1 MAFDKN
7 MALRLAEPVED
18 AYMACVD
25 RLIVN
30 IARHLGTG
38 KAFRTAAWET
48 AKLAEMGQLSAENA
62 KIINEE
68 TKRIPAE
75 IRAALDEVSKAALE
89 GLEKAIADAI
99 ARGDLAQAPADSVQT
114 MLQELQQQAL
124 DAANLVN
131 TVMLDSGQSAYVQAI
146 NNTVMWQEQALDRQA
161 AQAALNDAAAA
172 VTIGSETRRQ
182 ALQKAITQLADSG
195 IYGFVDRAGRHWS
208 PEAYMG
214 MDIRTTV
221 HNAAIQSIR
230 SRQQD
235 YNSQIFQVSPHP
247 GARPL
252 CYPYQGRYYSWDNTS
267 GSFVDGDGVR
277 HNYAPLSSTSYGQP
291 AGLFGINCGH
301 RPYPQIPGVSIPRD
315 DDIQDKEANDR
326 LYQESQQQRALERSI
341 RDAKRRQAAFK
352 AAGLDDAAKDAGAL
366 IAQRQ
371 AAMRDFIARTGR
383 VRRYDR
389 ESIRGVI
396 RNGMQTHL

>member
-25 RLIVN
+25 RLIIN

-48 AKLAEMGQLSAENA
+48 AKLAELGQLSAENA

-68 TKRIPAE
+68 TRRVPEE

-99 ARGDLAQAPADSVQT
+99 ARGDLAQAPADSVQA

-146 NNTVMWQEQALDRQA
+146 NNTVMWQEQALDRQV
-161 AQAALNDAAAA
+161 AQAALNDAATS

-182 ALQKAITQLADSG
+182 ALQKAISQLVDSG

-230 SRQQD
+230 NRQQD
-235 YNSQIFQVSPHP
+235 YNSQIFQVSSHP

-252 CYPYQGRYYSWDNTS
+252 CYPYQGKYYSWDNTS

-326 LYQESQQQRALERSI
+326 LYQQTQEQRALERSI
-341 RDAKRRQAAFK
+341 RDAKRRQAAYK

-389 ESIRGVI
+389 ESIKG
-396 RNGMQTHL
+396 

>member
-235 YNSQIFQVSPHP
+235 YNSQIFQVSSHP